1 MVTVAATEIKTFVE
15 CDQYIMYISKIDWI
29 QAQKVNIAKGTTDLR
44 VEFISQDHSSQFTN
58 LEHMYYN
65 FRISNKR

>member
-1 MVTVAATEIKTFVE
+1 MKENRERNIAKKNCAYIAAVFRKIMTKT
-15 CDQYIMYISKIDWI
+15 I
-29 QAQKVNIAKGTTDLR
+29 NIAKGTTDPR